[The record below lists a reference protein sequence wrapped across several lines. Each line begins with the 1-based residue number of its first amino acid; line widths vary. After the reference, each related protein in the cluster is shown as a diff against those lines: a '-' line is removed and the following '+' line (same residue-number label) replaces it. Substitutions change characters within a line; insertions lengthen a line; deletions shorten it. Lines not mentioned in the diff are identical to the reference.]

1 MDEEA
6 KCDAT
11 AKVVAKTAAEQVV
24 DKYLKE
30 IMPEINRAI
39 EEKRF
44 SVSFSYTDAL
54 VAYSMSST
62 LYELGY
68 QTMVAAKVGPGSEI
82 EYTLTV
88 SWAPTSFHTAIAGK

>member
-1 MDEEA
+1 MNEEA
-6 KCDAT
+6 KCDPT
-11 AKVVAKTAAEQVV
+11 AKVSARVATDQVV

-39 EEKRF
+39 DEKRF
-44 SVSFSYTDAL
+44 SAAFGYADAL

-62 LYELGY
+62 LYDLGY
-68 QTMVAAKVGPGSEI
+68 QTMVSAKVGPGGNI

-88 SWAPTSFHTAIAGK
+88 SWAPTVFHTVIAGK